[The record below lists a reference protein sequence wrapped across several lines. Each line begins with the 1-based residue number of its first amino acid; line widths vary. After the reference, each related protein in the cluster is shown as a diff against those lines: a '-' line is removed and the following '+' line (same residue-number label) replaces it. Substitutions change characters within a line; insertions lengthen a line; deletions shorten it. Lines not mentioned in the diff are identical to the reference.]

1 MAHRIGCDVGGTFTD
16 LCLVEPELGRAF
28 FAKFLTTPQD
38 QALAVAAAARYALD
52 GAAVPGASVTGFA
65 HGTTVATNAILER
78 KGARTALVTTR
89 GFRDV
94 LLIGTQMRP
103 HLYDARVRR
112 PPPLVPRSL
121 TFEIDE
127 RVDAAGNVVVPAD
140 AAAIESLCETLTA
153 QSVESVAVVLLHS
166 FANPA
171 HERLVREVLEQ
182 RVPDMDVSLSSE
194 VLPVPGEYARAST
207 TVMNAYLM
215 PPVRGYLRSLGAG
228 LEALGITASPM
239 IMQSNGGL
247 MTVATA
253 STAKS
258 VHTSLSGPA
267 AGLIAA
273 RRFAESA
280 GHPDAVAVDMGGTSF
295 DVGLIRDGDAE
306 LRYEGEIEGY
316 PIRIPMFDIVTLGA
330 GGGSIAAVDPGG
342 LLTVGPRSAGA
353 RPGPAAY
360 GMGGDLPTV
369 TDANVVLGRLR
380 AGRHLASIAIDAQRA
395 RRAVGEHVGEPLG
408 MSPEAAADGILQV
421 VTAAMVRGI
430 RRVTVE
436 RGIDPRNLTLFAFG
450 GAGPL
455 HAVDIAAQLDMQT
468 VIIPPSPGLL
478 CAIGLLI
485 SPWRHHEVAVVGGTT
500 TTLSERALS
509 TTVRRLEDR
518 ARAQADADHVVLA
531 KVALAGAVDLR
542 YAGQG
547 HPITVP
553 FGGLGLAD
561 AVAAFHAA
569 HRRSY
574 GFDRTDHPV
583 ECVNV
588 RVIASAPPPST
599 DLPLPVFGNG
609 ENPVVGEA
617 AVMIAGRPETVPV
630 IERVRLA
637 PGCRLSGPALIEQ
650 ADSTVYVDRRELAV
664 DDVGNLLIDM
674 RT

>member
-16 LCLVEPELGRAF
+16 LCLVEPELGRAT
-28 FAKFLTTPQD
+28 FAKVLATPAD
-38 QALAVAAAARYALD
+38 QALGVEAAARHALEA
-52 GAAVPGASVTGFA
+52 AAVPGVGVTGFA
-65 HGTTVATNAILER
+65 HGTTVATNAVLER

-103 HLYDARVRR
+103 HLYDARARR

-127 RVDAAGNVVVPAD
+127 RVDAAGNVLVPAD
-140 AAAIESLCETLTA
+140 TAAIESLCQTLA
-153 QSVESVAVVLLHS
+153 LESVESVAVVLLHS

-171 HERLVREVLEQ
+171 HEHLVREIVARRL
-182 RVPDMDVSLSSE
+182 PDVDISLSSE

-228 LEALGITASPM
+228 LEKLGITSSPM

-253 STAKS
+253 STTKS
-258 VHTSLSGPA
+258 DHTSLSGPA

-273 RRFAESA
+273 RRFAEAA
-280 GHPDAVAVDMGGTSF
+280 GRPDAVAVDMGGTSF

-306 LRYEGEIEGY
+306 VRYEGEIEGY

-360 GMGGDLPTV
+360 GFGGDLPTV

-380 AGRHLASIAIDAQRA
+380 AGSDLASITIDAERA
-395 RRAVGEHVGEPLG
+395 RQAVREHIGEPLG
-408 MSPEAAADGILQV
+408 MSPEAAAEGILHV

-436 RGIDPRNLTLFAFG
+436 RGIDPGDLALFAFG

-455 HAVDIAAQLDMQT
+455 HAVDLAAHLDMQT

-485 SPWRHHEVAVVGGTT
+485 SPWRHHEVATVGESTA
-500 TTLSERALS
+500 TLSERAVS
-509 TTVRRLEDR
+509 VTMRRLEDR
-518 ARAQADADHVVLA
+518 ARAQATADGVGHA
-531 KVALAGAVDLR
+531 EVALAAAVDLR

-553 FGGLGLAD
+553 LGGSGLPG
-561 AVAAFHAA
+561 AVAAFHGA

-574 GFDRTDHPV
+574 GFDRADHPV

-588 RVIASAPPPST
+588 RVIASAPPAST
-599 DLPLPVFGNG
+599 ALPLPNFEHGDDH
-609 ENPVVGEA
+609 VVGEA
-617 AVMIAGRPETVPV
+617 TVVIAGRPETAPV
-630 IERVRLA
+630 IERARIG
-637 PGCRLSGPALIEQ
+637 PGCRRFGPALIEQ
-650 ADSTVYVDRRELAV
+650 ADSTVYVDRREFAV
-664 DDVGNLLIDM
+664 DDVGNLLIFM

>member
-16 LCLVEPELGRAF
+16 LCLVEPKLGRAT
-28 FAKFLTTPQD
+28 FAKVLTTPED
-38 QALAVAAAARYALD
+38 QAHGVAVAARRALEV
-52 GAAVPGASVTGFA
+52 AAVPGAGVTGFA

-103 HLYDARVRR
+103 HLYDPRPRR

-121 TFEIDE
+121 AFEIDE
-127 RVDAAGNVVVPAD
+127 RVDAAGNVAVPAD
-140 AAAIESLCETLTA
+140 AAAIESLCEALA
-153 QSVESVAVVLLHS
+153 LESVESVAVVLLHS

-171 HERLVREVLEQ
+171 HERLVREIVMQ
-182 RVPDMDVSLSSE
+182 RLPDVDISLSSE
-194 VLPVPGEYARAST
+194 VLPVPGEYARGST

-215 PPVRGYLRSLGAG
+215 PPVRRYLRSLGAG
-228 LEALGITASPM
+228 LEELGIRSSPM

-253 STAKS
+253 STTKS
-258 VHTSLSGPA
+258 VHTALSGPA

-273 RRFAESA
+273 RRFAQTA

-295 DVGLIRDGDAE
+295 DVGLIRNGDE
-306 LRYEGEIEGY
+306 EVRYEGEIEGY
-316 PIRIPMFDIVTLGA
+316 PIRIPMFDIITLGA

-360 GMGGDLPTV
+360 GLGGDLPTV

-380 AGRHLASIAIDAQRA
+380 AGRKLASITVDAKRA
-395 RRAVGEHVGEPLG
+395 RRAVREHIGDPLG
-408 MSPEAAADGILQV
+408 MSPEAAAEGILDV

-436 RGIDPRNLTLFAFG
+436 RGIHPGDLALFAFG

-455 HAVDIAAQLDMQT
+455 HAVDLAAHLDMRT

-485 SPWRHHEVAVVGGTT
+485 APWRHHEVATVGETT
-500 TTLSERALS
+500 ETLSERAVS
-509 TTVRRLEDR
+509 VVMRRLEDR
-518 ARAQADADHVVLA
+518 ARAQATADGVGHGE
-531 KVALAGAVDLR
+531 VALAAAVDLR

-547 HPITVP
+547 HQITVP
-553 FGGLGLAD
+553 LGGSGLPG
-561 AVAAFHAA
+561 AVTAFHRA

-574 GFDRTDHPV
+574 GFDRADHPV

-588 RVIASAPPPST
+588 RVVASAPPVST
-599 DLPLPVFGNG
+599 ALPLPEFERGDD
-609 ENPVVGEA
+609 PVVGEA
-617 AVMIAGRPETVPV
+617 VVVIAGRPETVPV
-630 IERVRLA
+630 IERARIG
-637 PGCRLSGPALIEQ
+637 PGRRRFGPALIEQ
-650 ADSTVYVDRRELAV
+650 EDSTVYVDRREFEV
-664 DDVGNLLIDM
+664 DDAGNLLIVM